1 VALKRAEA
9 GRAVLN
15 NMLIPIALVF
25 LGLPATVRAQAMA
38 KEKDQLEKSVDRSLR
53 FLANL
58 QEKDG
63 CWLSYNRKSPAVTSL
78 CLMAFLSAGHV
89 PGEGPYAE
97 VVEKGL
103 RWVIQAQQ
111 PDGLFGSEGGLEM
124 YHHGVCTLL
133 LAEACGMTDR
143 ALADDLRPAL
153 EKAVRLILQ
162 AQRTGA
168 SAYRGGWR
176 YRPDSTDADVSVTG
190 WQLLALRAARNVGCD
205 VPVERIDQAV
215 AFLLRCR
222 DVRSGAFCYQ
232 PGTRPTLACT
242 GTGILALELCGKQRH
257 HAHEALLGGG
267 YLLKNPPRWSDEHFF
282 YSAYYCA
289 QAMFQLGGNYWEFYR
304 PRLHQVLFDH
314 QQSNG
319 GWLGLEGVGP
329 TYCTAMA
336 VLALTVEYRFLPI
349 YQRDEGQAEKSEI
362 NSKP

>member
-1 VALKRAEA
+1 MNRVRAVAL
-9 GRAVLN
+9 
-15 NMLIPIALVF
+15 ALV
-25 LGLPATVRAQAMA
+25 LILPASAHAQKPARA
-38 KEKDQLEKSVDRSLR
+38 KDAGEVSVDRALR

-63 CWLSYNRKSPAVTSL
+63 SWLSYNQKSPAVTSL

-97 VVEKGL
+97 VVEKGV
-103 RWVIQAQQ
+103 RWVVKAQQ
-111 PDGLFGSEGGLEM
+111 PDGLFGGEGGLEM
-124 YHHGVCTLL
+124 YHQGVCALL

-143 ALADDLRPAL
+143 ALADELRPAL

-168 SAYRGGWR
+168 GIYRGGWR
-176 YRPDSTDADVSVTG
+176 YRPDSPDADVSVTG

-205 VPVERIDQAV
+205 VPAERIDLAV
-215 AFLLRCR
+215 GFLLRCR
-222 DVRSGAFCYQ
+222 DARTSAFCYQ

-242 GTGILALELCGKQRH
+242 GTGILALELCSKDRH
-257 HAHEALLGGG
+257 HSHEALLGGG
-267 YLLKNPPRWSDEHFF
+267 YLLKNPPRWGDEHFF
-282 YSAYYCA
+282 YTAYYCG
-289 QAMFQLGGNYWEFYR
+289 QAMFQLGGNYWDFYR
-304 PRLHQVLFDH
+304 PRLQQVLFDH

-319 GWLGLEGVGP
+319 GWLGAEGVGP

-349 YQRDEGQAEKSEI
+349 YQRDESAK
-362 NSKP
+362 